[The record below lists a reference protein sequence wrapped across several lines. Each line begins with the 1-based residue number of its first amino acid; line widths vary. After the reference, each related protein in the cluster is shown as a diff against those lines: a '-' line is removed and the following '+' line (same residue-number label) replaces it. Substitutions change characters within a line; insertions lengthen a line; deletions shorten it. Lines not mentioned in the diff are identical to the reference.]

1 MVDRKLNVH
10 FSDVPQD
17 LQITAVEKAAGL
29 IESKTPINDIAKEIK
44 ILFDKEYFPNWH
56 CVVGNNFGAYISNEE
71 GKVIYFTYGQT
82 SILLF
87 RAG

>member
-17 LQITAVEKAAGL
+17 LQIVAVERAAGL
-29 IESKTPINDIAKEIK
+29 IESKSPINEIAKALKKE
-44 ILFDKEYFPNWH
+44 FDREFYPNWH
-56 CVVGNNFGAYISNEE
+56 CIVGNNFGAYVSNEE
-71 GKVIYFTYGQT
+71 GKALYFTYGQT